1 MGQVWVMSAK
11 EIKRA
16 QVMESL
22 KQGLISRGEAAKC
35 LSLSMK
41 QIDRISKRYQH
52 ESIQGLLR
60 KPKQNRA
67 PHSHEASV
75 KTQALELVK
84 TLYADFGPTLAAEQ
98 LRKRDNVHI
107 PRETLR
113 RWMIETGLHQP
124 FVKKRKKAHPLR
136 ARRSCFGELI
146 QIDGSFHDWFEGRR
160 PKCTLLVFI
169 DDATSELVH
178 LRFVPSE
185 SYQSYATSFIDYLL
199 EHGKPMSI
207 YTDKHSVFSVNQK
220 ELSEE
225 AAGVTTFAQA
235 LQSLTIEPILA
246 HSPQAKGRV
255 ERMNRTLQDRL
266 VKELRL
272 HDICDI
278 EEANR
283 FLLTYRLELNERFT
297 VPADDLRNAH
307 SPLTSKEIA
316 DLPFLFARKARRKVS
331 KNLTISFETDVYQI
345 LEESGILNLKNQ
357 EVLVCTSLDGSVTI
371 CSSEGVV
378 LKTRRYKKFKNRPL
392 TLDSKELEAHQ
403 YNLFIRNLS
412 FHSRIQ
418 GFSSPASLQGEV
430 LQHNQKRHAI

>member
-1 MGQVWVMSAK
+1 
-11 EIKRA
+11 
-16 QVMESL
+16 
-22 KQGLISRGEAAKC
+22 
-35 LSLSMK
+35 
-41 QIDRISKRYQH
+41 
-52 ESIQGLLR
+52 
-60 KPKQNRA
+60 
-67 PHSHEASV
+67 
-75 KTQALELVK
+75 
-84 TLYADFGPTLAAEQ
+84 
-98 LRKRDNVHI
+98 
-107 PRETLR
+107 
-113 RWMIETGLHQP
+113 MIEAGLHQP
-124 FVKKRKKAHPLR
+124 FIKGRKKAHPLR

-146 QIDGSFHDWFEGRR
+146 QMDGSFHDWFEGRG

-199 EHGKPMSI
+199 EHGKPISI

-235 LQSLTIEPILA
+235 LQSLAIEPILA

-272 HDICDI
+272 HHICDL

-283 FLLTYRLELNERFT
+283 FLQTYRLELNERFT

-307 SPLTSKEIA
+307 TPLTSQEI
-316 DLPFLFARKARRKVS
+316 DHLPFLFARQARRKVS

-345 LEESGILNLKNQ
+345 VEESDTWPLKNQ
-357 EVLVCTSLDGSVTI
+357 EVVVCTSLDGTVTI
-371 CSSEGVV
+371 CSLEGVV
-378 LKTRRYKKFKNRPL
+378 LKTRHYKKLKNRPL
-392 TLDSKELEAHQ
+392 ILDSKELEARQ
-403 YNLFIRNLS
+403 YNLFIRTLS
-412 FHSRIQ
+412 FQ
-418 GFSSPASLQGEV
+418 VKKQDFSSPVSSHGEAS
-430 LQHNQKRHAI
+430 QHNQKRHAI